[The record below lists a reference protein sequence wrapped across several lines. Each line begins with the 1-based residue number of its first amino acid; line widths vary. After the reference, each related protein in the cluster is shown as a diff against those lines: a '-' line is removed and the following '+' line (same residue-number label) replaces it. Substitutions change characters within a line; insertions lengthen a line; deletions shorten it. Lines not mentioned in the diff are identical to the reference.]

1 MNATR
6 TGHREYTV
14 ELSTL
19 TAGDLKEIITECVGE
34 VIAKDCTAESAR
46 DLKTYGISVAIDLW
60 VVTEDGSGHDMSLG
74 YTIMPEGLIDDPD
87 FSRLSPEVLEIY
99 KEVELSELDTKVV
112 KWADAQLDLYS
123 ER

>member
-1 MNATR
+1 MNAKKNGYR
-6 TGHREYTV
+6 DYTV
-14 ELSTL
+14 ELPTL

-34 VIAKDCTAESAR
+34 VIAKDCTEESAR
-46 DLKTYGISVAIDLW
+46 DLKTYGMPVAIDLW

-87 FSRLSPEVLEIY
+87 FLRLSPEVLEVY
-99 KEVELSELDTKVV
+99 REVELSELDAKVV
-112 KWADAQLDLYS
+112 KWVDAQLDLYS

>member
-1 MNATR
+1 MNAKKNGYR
-6 TGHREYTV
+6 DYTV

-34 VIAKDCTAESAR
+34 VIAKDCAEESAR
-46 DLKTYGISVAIDLW
+46 DLRTYGISVAIDLW

-87 FSRLSPEVLEIY
+87 FLRLSPEVLEVY
-99 KEVELSELDTKVV
+99 KEVELSELDAKVV

>member
-34 VIAKDCTAESAR
+34 VIAKDCTEESAR
-46 DLKTYGISVAIDLW
+46 DLKTYGMPVAIDLW
-60 VVTEDGSGHDMSLG
+60 VVTEDGSGHDMSLS

-87 FSRLSPEVLEIY
+87 FLRLSPEVLEVY
-99 KEVELSELDTKVV
+99 REVELSELDAKVV